1 MVAGALERKNV
12 FRFLSEILPESKFK
26 EHLKSVLYE
35 GKWKLLLK
43 NWESIDGRL
52 ILEFEN
58 GLKLVSNVYR
68 REDLLGMLHEIFVG
82 NVYTRFHPLE
92 TGDTV
97 VDVGAN
103 IGVFTILAAKSVGE
117 TGRVIAIEPERK
129 NLKDLRNNLK
139 INGLKNVSV
148 VPKGLWNRREK
159 KKLYLKA
166 DARAHTLVGKSSLGD
181 AEEIEVDTLDNILEE
196 LGVTR
201 VDFIKMDIE
210 GAEIQ
215 ALEGMERTL
224 KENDVRLVIAAYHEV
239 DVKPTWKTIVP
250 WLKQMGFRVRV
261 RGEGYVYADK
271 HRT

>member
-1 MVAGALERKNV
+1 MWLLERKNV

-35 GKWKLLLK
+35 GLRLAKMESLPVK

-68 REDLLGMLHEIFVG
+68 RENAKSKQTPLVDTLYDIFVR
-82 NVYTRFHPLE
+82 NFYTRFQAPKAGE
-92 TGDTV
+92 TV
-97 VDVGAN
+97 VDAGAN
-103 IGVFTILAAKSVGE
+103 IGVFTILAAKLVGE
-117 TGRVIAIEPERK
+117 RGRVIAIEPERK
-129 NLKDLRNNLK
+129 NLKNLRNNLK

-148 VPKGLWNRREK
+148 VPKGLWSRREK
-159 KKLYLKA
+159 KKLYLN
-166 DARAHTLVGKSSLGD
+166 DANPGAHTLVGKSSLGD

-210 GAEIQ
+210 G
-215 ALEGMERTL
+215 GDPGTGGHG
-224 KENDVRLVIAAYHEV
+224 ENPKRE
-239 DVKPTWKTIVP
+239 
-250 WLKQMGFRVRV
+250 
-261 RGEGYVYADK
+261 
-271 HRT
+271 